1 MRLIH
6 FVLGV
11 WRYCGTCEFILAYAR
26 FPCAVRPFITDSC
39 PAGQQRILQG
49 IDLIIKDSVHF

>member
-1 MRLIH
+1 MCLTY

-11 WRYCGTCEFILAYAR
+11 WRYIGACECILAYAR
-26 FPCAVRPFITDSC
+26 FPCAVRPIITESC

-49 IDLIIKDSVHF
+49 IDLVIKDSV